1 MLQKK
6 TKATRQKLKPDYLI
20 LCVSTSLLVFGL
32 FTVGTT
38 SFALSLEQ
46 YGNAWYIFLH
56 QILMVGIGGILG
68 FVAYKL
74 PLKFLRRI
82 APILFLL
89 NLLLIFLVFF
99 PGIGIGTKG
108 AHRWLN
114 LPGFSFQP
122 SEFLKI
128 SFILYLSAW
137 LSSKGKSKKENGQGI
152 SLIPFLIVMGV
163 LFVGLILQPD
173 LTTLMIICLAG
184 ALMYFASKAPFW
196 HYIVIVLLGGA
207 GFLVFAKLEPY
218 RWNRVISMLN
228 PHLDPLGKGYQLKQA
243 AIAIGSGK
251 IFGVGDEFS
260 FGLSRQK
267 FGFLPESITDSI
279 FAIVGEE
286 LGFLGAV
293 FLISLFLF
301 FCYKGLKI
309 AKRNG
314 QSFEGF
320 LALGITCWIT
330 LQSLANI
337 GGIAGILPLGGIPLP
352 FFSYGG
358 SHIMAELIGVG
369 LLLNISKK

>member
-1 MLQKK
+1 MLKK
-6 TKATRQKLKPDYLI
+6 AKTIRQKLRPDYLI
-20 LCVSTSLLVFGL
+20 LCVFGALLIFGL

-38 SFALSLEQ
+38 SFVSSLEQ

-56 QILMVGIGGILG
+56 QVLMVGIGGILG
-68 FVAYKL
+68 FVAYKT
-74 PLKFLRRI
+74 PLKFLRKI
-82 APILFLL
+82 APVLFLF
-89 NLLLIFLVFF
+89 NLLLIFLVFC
-99 PGIGIGTKG
+99 PGIGIETKG

-137 LSSKGKSKKENGQGI
+137 LSSKIKSGKEKGQAM
-152 SLIPFLIVMGV
+152 SLIPFLIIMGV
-163 LFVGLILQPD
+163 LFIGLILQPD
-173 LTTLMIICLAG
+173 QTTLLIICLVG
-184 ALMYFASKAPFW
+184 AAMYVASKAPWW
-196 HYIVIVLLGGA
+196 HFVIMAGVGGI
-207 GFLVFAKLEPY
+207 GFFTATILEPY
-218 RWNRVISMLN
+218 RLNRVLTMLQ
-228 PHLDPLGKGYQLKQA
+228 PHVDPLGKGFQLKQA

-301 FCYKGLKI
+301 FCYKGLQL
-309 AKRNG
+309 AKSKG

-337 GGIAGILPLGGIPLP
+337 GGIVGILPLGGIPLP

-369 LLLNISKK
+369 LLLNISRK